1 MKKPA
6 NSTIIELFKVNLGNK
21 TKIAESLNIARK
33 TLYEWI
39 ENDKDLSEAI
49 RHQEEANIDFVES
62 KLFEKIEGIETVK
75 TNANGEPVYYSLPPS
90 DTAIIFFLKTR
101 AKNRGYV
108 ERTENQI
115 EGELLIK
122 VIREGNNPKAT

>member
-6 NSTIIELFKVNLGNK
+6 NDIIIELFRSKMGNK
-21 TKIAESLNIARK
+21 TKIAEALNVSRYS
-33 TLYEWI
+33 LYEWI
-39 ENDKDLSEAI
+39 KKDPALKQEI
-49 RHQEEANIDFVES
+49 EQQEESNIDYVES
-62 KLFEKIEGIETVK
+62 KLFEKINGIGLMKEDK
-75 TNANGEPVYYSLPPS
+75 NGEPVLYTLPPS

-101 AKNRGYV
+101 AKSRGYI
-108 ERTENQI
+108 ERTESQI

>member
-6 NSTIIELFKVNLGNK
+6 NDIIIELFRSKMGNK
-21 TKIAESLNIARK
+21 TKIAEALNVSRYS
-33 TLYEWI
+33 LYEWI
-39 ENDKDLSEAI
+39 KKDPALKQEI
-49 RHQEEANIDFVES
+49 EQQEEANIDFVES
-62 KLFEKIEGIETVK
+62 KLFEKIKGIEMVK
-75 TNANGEPVYYSLPPS
+75 DNPNGEHSYYTLPPS

-101 AKNRGYV
+101 AKSRGYI
-108 ERTENQI
+108 ERTESQI